1 MTSVQELRSVIIGLP
16 GFTAAEEQM
25 LLAASPPPS
34 KAARSIGR
42 RSRPSRTTPSSSP
55 SKCRGCNPAR
65 RFPMW

>member
-25 LLAASPPPS
+25 LLAASP
-34 KAARSIGR
+34 AAEQGSPQSGR
-42 RSRPSRTTPSSSP
+42 RSARRAQPISSP